1 LEWFDGAVTA
11 EAVLQ
16 QQHDKMQK
24 QGETDSAL
32 DGNAMHDVSP
42 TLNPAASLSANGAVA
57 AACGVLSL
65 RHGAHRLL
73 VDTSLLQ
80 GRHSLDD
87 DANAA
92 AAAASDSAGG
102 PLRWELGAWYSI
114 IGDVVWPLAS
124 SSTPQPA
131 DRRAFVRAR
140 VCRALDDDFDLLLYE
155 QTLQL
160 LQSLR

>member
-1 LEWFDGAVTA
+1 M
-11 EAVLQ
+11 Q
-16 QQHDKMQK
+16 QQHDEGLKRGGK
-24 QGETDSAL
+24 DPPL
-32 DGNAMHDVSP
+32 DGNAMHDVA
-42 TLNPAASLSANGAVA
+42 PALHPADSLSTHGAAVA
-57 AACGVLSL
+57 SACGVLSL

-92 AAAASDSAGG
+92 AAATSDSAGG

-140 VCRALDDDFDLLLYE
+140 VCRALDEEFDLSLYE

-160 LQSLR
+160 LQSFR